1 MLSMLMILIVI
12 FDPLQFPSNLPIIAL
27 IKVRMCL
34 FIGYFMEV
42 LFLRANAREFFGMQL
57 KFLIDC
63 LAERGS
69 RLAISE
75 QAVDSLSTIFRQN
88 ELRNLI
94 GPFLPDVI
102 EKLGYYIEFADN
114 AAFYDVVEK
123 LFTIF
128 RKRLTETP
136 TFIGILISQ
145 MVKRIHIECE
155 TLKQSGK
162 RAESQ
167 ILNRIWGII
176 QIISEDESFIPKFQ
190 VDIEKLMEPLLP
202 YLDNN
207 APFEDE
213 LIHYVGSVT
222 SIAKNVS
229 EFCWNVVKTFPRMF
243 EASKLT
249 FGPLFTT
256 LNQVIIHGKELLN
269 KDADSVK
276 VFVDMGIQGLNP
288 THKKTVPSDVC
299 EAALLLQLL
308 IQYSQ
313 AISPQN
319 LEAIIVACL
328 QKLNNS
334 PQPYVKAK

>member
-1 MLSMLMILIVI
+1 M
-12 FDPLQFPSNLPIIAL
+12 

-63 LAERGS
+63 LDERGEG

-88 ELRNLI
+88 ELRNMI

-102 EKLGYYIEFADN
+102 EKLGHYIEFADN
-114 AAFYDVVEK
+114 AAFYDVIEK

-136 TFIGILISQ
+136 NFIGILLSQ

-155 TLKQSGK
+155 TLKNSGK
-162 RAESQ
+162 KAESQ

-176 QIISEDESFIPKFQ
+176 QIVSEDETFIPKFQ

-202 YLDNN
+202 YLDDN
-207 APFEDE
+207 APFEDD
-213 LIHYVGSVT
+213 LIIYVGSVT
-222 SIAKNVS
+222 KIAKTVS
-229 EFCWNVVKTFPRMF
+229 EFCWNVVKAFPRMF

-249 FGPLFTT
+249 FGPLFTS
-256 LNQVIIHGKELLN
+256 LNQVIIYGKDVLN
-269 KDADSVK
+269 RDSDSVK
-276 VFVDMGIQGLNP
+276 VFVNMGIQGLNP
-288 THKKTVPSDVC
+288 THKKAVESDVC

-313 AISPQN
+313 AISPQDM
-319 LEAIIVACL
+319 EAMIVACL
-328 QKLNNS
+328 QKLNNA
-334 PQPYVKAK
+334 PKGYVKAK